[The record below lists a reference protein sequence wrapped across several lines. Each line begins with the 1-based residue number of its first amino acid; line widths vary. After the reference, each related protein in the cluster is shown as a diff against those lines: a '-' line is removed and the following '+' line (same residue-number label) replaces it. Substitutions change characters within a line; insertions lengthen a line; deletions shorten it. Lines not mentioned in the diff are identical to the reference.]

1 LICIDKKKQMKTII
15 ICRHAKSSWDTVFQA
30 DVDRTLNDRGNADA
44 PKMAAKLLA
53 RNIPLDSIISSS
65 AKRAA
70 QTAAYMAAALLI
82 DAKQLVHV
90 DELYHA
96 PPHVIDD
103 VIASQLAALNTI
115 MIVCHNPGITHWV
128 NEQTTYLI
136 DNMPTCGM
144 MAFSADVNDWLLF
157 ATAKKEVVFFDYP
170 KNVS

>member
-1 LICIDKKKQMKTII
+1 MKTII
-15 ICRHAKSSWDTVFQA
+15 ICRHAKSSWDSVFQA

-53 RNIPLDSIISSS
+53 NKIQIDCIISSS

-70 QTAAYMAAALLI
+70 QTAAYMADMLLA
-82 DAKQLVHV
+82 DATQLVHA

-96 PPHVIDD
+96 PPFVIDN
-103 VIASQLAALNTI
+103 VIASQSAALNTI
-115 MIVCHNPGITHWV
+115 MIVCHNPGITNWV

-144 MAFSADVNDWLLF
+144 MAFSADVSDWLLY
-157 ATAKKEVVFFDYP
+157 ATANKQLLFFDYP